1 MIQVV
6 DCLLL
11 VLCVELLCPK
21 NRRLEVATSRVER
34 VGLVV
39 TRRVQRHGLLLLV
52 DRRDRQLGRLLLR
65 KVGSSL
71 KRKRSS
77 LRNSNRVRATRRVLL
92 EMVLR
97 YMGVGGSKVTSL
109 LPARGNRSGE
119 LYSSL
124 CWLHRRVGQKLRL
137 VWRRS

>member
-1 MIQVV
+1 MFQMV
-6 DCLLL
+6 DRLLL

-21 NRRLEVATSRVER
+21 NRRLEVTSRVER

-39 TRRVQRHGLLLLV
+39 TRQVQRHGLLLLV

-77 LRNSNRVRATRRVLL
+77 LRNSNRVRATRRELL

-124 CWLHRRVGQKLRL
+124 CWLHMRVGQRL
-137 VWRRS
+137 GMTWRRS